1 MHSVTIS
8 PIVLIS
14 IHIRDLN
21 LVHQLHESLP
31 VCHDHIFVP
40 IYPVDVILQILL
52 LLHNNLIYS
61 IISIIINHVLINISI
76 VFLIVILAID
86 PMLVVDVH
94 LVISFVSFILMILL
108 ISIVVT
114 SPVIELIN
122 LVLHLVLLVEEVRI
136 LCTFLLLQVD
146 ELLLL
151 FYELLE
157 DLSLELEL
165 LREVRF
171 S

>member
-1 MHSVTIS
+1 
-8 PIVLIS
+8 
-14 IHIRDLN
+14 
-21 LVHQLHESLP
+21 
-31 VCHDHIFVP
+31 
-40 IYPVDVILQILL
+40 
-52 LLHNNLIYS
+52 
-61 IISIIINHVLINISI
+61 
-76 VFLIVILAID
+76 
-86 PMLVVDVH
+86 MLVVDVH

-171 S
+171 SRLSSAYTLLISLGILK